1 MDEEDMDEEE
11 NLPIISRD
19 FLLNEKNKLV
29 DYFIK
34 LFEFNCNLDTPPVIN
49 TFYNDLQRILT
60 RCLVLEDDPDLQEE
74 FYPGAIV
81 ERVEV
86 FADLAS
92 NNEITIG
99 NYRTIFEDAF
109 NIYLRRGATP
119 EYNIENN
126 HIFRRRKY
134 GSIIRLSNIIFD
146 IFDER
151 YKFLDD
157 NN

>member
-1 MDEEDMDEEE
+1 MC
-11 NLPIISRD
+11 PITD
-19 FLLNEKNKLV
+19 V
-29 DYFIK
+29 
-34 LFEFNCNLDTPPVIN
+34 V
-49 TFYNDLQRILT
+49 
-60 RCLVLEDDPDLQEE
+60 
-74 FYPGAIV
+74 A
-81 ERVEV
+81 
-86 FADLAS
+86 
-92 NNEITIG
+92 NEITIG

-109 NIYLRRGATP
+109 NIYLQREATP
-119 EYNIENN
+119 ENNIENN